1 MPIVI
6 GRDIAKC
13 CATANATAP
22 RARTRMTE
30 GTFGDA
36 FSASD
41 ESGFDVFAPE
51 NVSPLVAWLASPAA
65 QDISGQVFIV
75 WGSEI
80 AVAQGWTP
88 VAKIDAGGKAW
99 SVDDL

>member
-1 MPIVI
+1 
-6 GRDIAKC
+6 
-13 CATANATAP
+13 
-22 RARTRMTE
+22 MTE

-51 NVSPLVAWLASPAA
+51 NVSPLVTWLCTPAA
-65 QDISGQVFIV
+65 ADISGQVFIV

-80 AVAQGWTP
+80 TVAQGWTP

-99 SVDDL
+99 TVDDLIDKGHELFAKRDPGVPPFMVDLPAAQ